1 MRLTEG
7 MNKVVWNRGT
17 SNDLIFTLPMRRNIS
32 SSMFLFSSVLLL
44 LLLLMAGGYS
54 ILEFRRTIH
63 QSDQALAASVQRDSV
78 IVFSKSVL
86 AEMVSLFEKGRTNP
100 TQRYLLQIRLDKNKA
115 QYSFAKAKYLSLIKN
130 SKDTVVSELLPLA
143 QKYFLQTD
151 ALVQRIIAAPST
163 PLKRGRD
170 AMSDEL
176 SSVHT
181 SYNVIAN
188 GVFQDLWQNEHRQTV
203 EREAGKSNLIRV
215 YYVRLFVW
223 SLVLNSFIVI
233 LALLLIYRDRKISS
247 SVSRFQ
253 ALLECSTN
261 PVLLT
266 DSNGVT
272 RYANPAFVLWSG
284 MKQSSLVGR
293 NLFDLMKISRQQEQA
308 ENLWMSAKPIL
319 TSGKPWTAEVE
330 FARSDGQTT
339 VSGMFLSPI
348 LGARGR
354 LMECIAQYNDP
365 IDRKELTRRIVETQ
379 QEYRSIVESSLDGIM
394 IIQDGKLVYVN
405 LSAVHLFGYGQSED
419 MQKLNL
425 ADTIAPPNRAS
436 LEIIQEGR
444 LLGDEVLRNYE
455 MRGLTKQGKMIDLE
469 ANAHIIEWNDCLAVQ
484 ASFRDITKRK
494 MLEREQSLWLWEQ
507 ETLSNIDR
515 KLVGIM
521 DLEKIFAAIL
531 QQTLNLTRAHFAGVL
546 LFDESQTSVQWKAIC
561 GNTLQHTLESFKPP
575 EAFNAILKNERPN
588 IIYDSNAQEL
598 FPLSQIPIIREEK
611 IVSTAWMPLIVE
623 GKHKGMIVVG
633 YRHNHEFV
641 GREMRLL
648 HSLAEKHSIAMVNAQ
663 LYADLL
669 QREKELEIL
678 SGARVQAQEDERRR
692 IAREI
697 HDGLGQMLTA
707 IKFNLE
713 ILEDMITVGQE
724 GQDRILDMKG
734 LLDEVMKE
742 AREISYNLMPSVLD
756 DFGLTPALQ
765 LLSEQFT
772 NRTDVKA
779 QFHTSGITERL
790 DPQTEIGLYRIA
802 QESLNNVAK
811 HAEATEVNL
820 QFIRYP
826 GGIRLVIEDNGK
838 GIIEKPDIVRATG
851 KGGMGLVSMRERA
864 ASFGGILTIDS
875 TPKNGTFITVEI
887 PLTKVVIHE

>member
-1 MRLTEG
+1 M
-7 MNKVVWNRGT
+7 WNRGT
-17 SNDLIFTLPMRRNIS
+17 SNNLIFTLPIRRNILS
-32 SSMFLFSSVLLL
+32 SVFLISGVLLL
-44 LLLLMAGGYS
+44 LLLLTAGGYS
-54 ILEFRRTIH
+54 IFEFRRTIH
-63 QSDQALAASVQRDSV
+63 QSDQALAASIQRDSV

-86 AEMVSLFEKGRTNP
+86 AEMISLIEKTRTNSTP
-100 TQRYLLQIRLDKNKA
+100 RYLLQTRLDKYTA
-115 QYSFAKAKYLSLIKN
+115 QYSFAKAKYLSFVKN
-130 SKDTVVSELLPLA
+130 SKDTNVSELLSLA

-151 ALVQRIIAAPST
+151 ALIQRIIAIPST
-163 PLKRGRD
+163 PLKRGSD
-170 AMSDEL
+170 VMSDEL
-176 SSVHT
+176 SAVHT
-181 SYNVIAN
+181 TYNIIAN
-188 GVFQDLWQNEHRQTV
+188 GVFQDLWQSENRQTV
-203 EREAGKSNLIRV
+203 EREAGKSDLIRV
-215 YYVRLFVW
+215 HFFRLFVL
-223 SLVLNSFIVI
+223 SLVLNVFIII
-233 LALLLIYRDRKISS
+233 LALLLIYRDREISS
-247 SVSRFQ
+247 NASRFR

-261 PVLLT
+261 PVLHT

-272 RYANPAFVLWSG
+272 IDANPAFVLWSG
-284 MKQSSLVGR
+284 MNQSLLVGK
-293 NLFDLMKISRQQEQA
+293 NLFDLMKISRQQERV

-319 TSGKPWTAEVE
+319 TSGKSWFVEVE
-330 FARSDGQTT
+330 FTRSDGQTT
-339 VSGMFLSPI
+339 VSGMVLSPI
-348 LGARGR
+348 FDARGK

-365 IDRKELTRRIVETQ
+365 AERKELTRRIVETQ

-405 LSAVHLFGYGQSED
+405 PSAVHLFGYGQSED

-425 ADTIAPPNRAS
+425 ADTIAPPHRAS

-455 MRGLTKQGKMIDLE
+455 MRGITKQGKMIDLE
-469 ANAHIIEWNDCLAVQ
+469 TNAHIIEWNDRFAVQ

-494 MLEREQSLWLWEQ
+494 MLKREESLWLWEQ

-521 DLEKIFAAIL
+521 DLKKIFDAIL

-546 LFDESQTSVQWKAIC
+546 LFDEQQPSVQWKAIC
-561 GNTLQHTLESFKPP
+561 GNTLQHTLKSFKPP
-575 EAFNAILKNERPN
+575 EAFDAILKNERPN
-588 IIYDSNAQEL
+588 IIHDSNANEL
-598 FPLSQIPIIREEK
+598 FPLSQIPIIGEEK

-633 YRHNHEFV
+633 YRHTHDFV

-713 ILEDMITVGQE
+713 ILEDMITVGRE
-724 GQDRILDMKG
+724 GQDRIHDMKG
-734 LLDEVMKE
+734 LLDDVMKE
-742 AREISYNLMPSVLD
+742 AREISHNLMPSVLD

-779 QFHTSGITERL
+779 HFHTSGITERL
-790 DPQTEIGLYRIA
+790 DPQIEIGLYRIA

-820 QFIRYP
+820 QFIRHP
-826 GGIRLVIEDNGK
+826 EGIRLVIEDNGK
-838 GIIEKPDIVRATG
+838 GITEKPDIVRATG

-864 ASFGGILTIDS
+864 ASFGGVLTIDS
-875 TPKNGTFITVEI
+875 TPKSGTFITIEI
-887 PLTKVVIHE
+887 PLLKAIRHE

>member
-1 MRLTEG
+1 

-17 SNDLIFTLPMRRNIS
+17 SNNLMYTLPKRRNIS
-32 SSMFLFSSVLLL
+32 SSVFLFSSVLLL
-44 LLLLMAGGYS
+44 LLLLTAGGYS
-54 ILEFRRTIH
+54 ILEFHRTIH
-63 QSDQALAASVQRDSV
+63 QSDQVLTASVQRDSI
-78 IVFSKSVL
+78 IVSSKNVL
-86 AEMVSLFEKGRTNP
+86 AEMVSLFEKGRANP
-100 TQRYLLQIRLDKNKA
+100 TQRYLLQRRLDEYNA
-115 QYSFAKAKYLSLIKN
+115 QYSFAKAKYLSLVKN

-143 QKYFLQTD
+143 KKYFLQTD
-151 ALVQRIIAAPST
+151 ALIQRMIAAPST
-163 PLKRGRD
+163 PLTRRRD
-170 AMSDEL
+170 EMFDEL
-176 SSVHT
+176 LSIHT
-181 SYNVIAN
+181 TYTIIAN
-188 GVFQDLWQNEHRQTV
+188 GVFQDLWQNEHQQRV
-203 EREAGKSNLIRV
+203 ERGADSSDLIRM
-215 YYVRLFVW
+215 YYVRLFGW

-233 LALLLIYRDRKISS
+233 LSLLLIDRDRNISS

-293 NLFDLMKISRQQEQA
+293 NLFDLMKISHQQEQA
-308 ENLWMSAKPIL
+308 ENPWMSVKPIL

-330 FARSDGQTT
+330 FARTDGQTT

-348 LGARGR
+348 LGVRGK
-354 LMECIAQYNDP
+354 LTECIAQYNDP
-365 IDRKELTRRIVETQ
+365 IERKELTRRIVETQ

-405 LSAVHLFGYGQSED
+405 PSAVHLFGYGQSED
-419 MQKLNL
+419 MQKLSL
-425 ADTIAPPNRAS
+425 ADTIAPSNRAS
-436 LEIIQEGR
+436 LEIIQKGR

-469 ANAHIIEWNDCLAVQ
+469 ANAHIIEWNGRLAVQ

-521 DLEKIFAAIL
+521 DLEKIFTAIL
-531 QQTLNLTRAHFAGVL
+531 QQTLNLTRSHFAGVL
-546 LFDESQTSVQWKAIC
+546 LFDESQTSVHWKAIC
-561 GNTLQHTLESFKPP
+561 GNTLQHTLVSFKPH
-575 EAFNAILKNERPN
+575 EAFNTILKNERPN
-588 IIYDSNAQEL
+588 IIHDSNADEL
-598 FPLSQIPIIREEK
+598 FPLSQIPIVGEEK

-633 YRHNHEFV
+633 YRHNHDFV

-713 ILEDMITVGQE
+713 ILEDMITVGQD
-724 GQDRILDMKG
+724 GQNRILDMKG
-734 LLDEVMKE
+734 LLDDVMKE

-772 NRTDVKA
+772 NRTTVKA
-779 QFHTSGITERL
+779 QFHTIGITERL
-790 DPQTEIGLYRIA
+790 DPQMEIGLYRIA

-826 GGIRLVIEDNGK
+826 EGIRLIIEDNGK
-838 GIIEKPDIVRATG
+838 GITEKPDIVRATG

-864 ASFGGILTIDS
+864 TSFGGVLTIDS
-875 TPKNGTFITVEI
+875 TPKSGTFITVEI
-887 PLTKVVIHE
+887 PLSKAILHE

>member
-1 MRLTEG
+1 MI
-7 MNKVVWNRGT
+7 KVVWNRGT
-17 SNDLIFTLPMRRNIS
+17 SNDLIFPLSMRRNIS
-32 SSMFLFSSVLLL
+32 SSVFLFSSVLLL
-44 LLLLMAGGYS
+44 LLLLTAGGYS
-54 ILEFRRTIH
+54 ILDVRRTIRR
-63 QSDQALAASVQRDSV
+63 SDQALAASRQRDSV
-78 IVFSKSVL
+78 IVFSESVL

-100 TQRYLLQIRLDKNKA
+100 TQRYLLQTRLDKYNA
-115 QYSFAKAKYLSLIKN
+115 QYSFAKAKYLLLVKN
-130 SKDTVVSELLPLA
+130 SKDTVANELLPFA

-151 ALVQRIIAAPST
+151 ALIQRIIAAPSP

-170 AMSDEL
+170 TMSDEL
-176 SSVHT
+176 LLVHST
-181 SYNVIAN
+181 YTIITN
-188 GVFQDLWQNEHRQTV
+188 GIFQDLWQNEHRQTI
-203 EREAGKSNLIRV
+203 EREVDKSNLIRT
-215 YYVRLFVW
+215 YFVRLFVW
-223 SLVLNSFIVI
+223 SLVLNSFVVI

-253 ALLECSTN
+253 ALLECSSN

-272 RYANPAFVLWSG
+272 RYANPAFILWSG

-293 NLFDLMKISRQQEQA
+293 NLFDLMKISRQQERA

-348 LGARGR
+348 LGARGK

-365 IDRKELTRRIVETQ
+365 IERKELTRRIVETQ

-405 LSAVHLFGYGQSED
+405 PSAVYLFGYGQSED

-436 LEIIQEGR
+436 LEIIQEGH

-469 ANAHIIEWNDCLAVQ
+469 ANAHIIEWNDRMAVQ

-515 KLVGIM
+515 KLAGIM

-546 LFDESQTSVQWKAIC
+546 LFDESETSVQWKAIC
-561 GNTLQHTLESFKPP
+561 GNTLQHTLESFKPH

-598 FPLSQIPIIREEK
+598 FPLSQIPVIGEEK
-611 IVSTAWMPLIVE
+611 IVSTAWMPLVVE

-724 GQDRILDMKG
+724 GQDRIHDMKG
-734 LLDEVMKE
+734 LLDDVMKE
-742 AREISYNLMPSVLD
+742 AREISHNLMPSVLD
-756 DFGLTPALQ
+756 DFGLIPALQ
-765 LLSEQFT
+765 LLSEQFM
-772 NRTDVKA
+772 NRTAVKSH
-779 QFHTSGITERL
+779 FHTSGITERL
-790 DPQTEIGLYRIA
+790 DPQIEIGLYRIA

-826 GGIRLVIEDNGK
+826 EGIRLVIEDNGK
-838 GIIEKPDIVRATG
+838 GITEKPDIVRATG

-864 ASFGGILTIDS
+864 ASFGGVLTIDS
-875 TPKNGTFITVEI
+875 TPKSGTFITIEI
-887 PLTKVVIHE
+887 PLIKAIHHE

>member
-1 MRLTEG
+1 
-7 MNKVVWNRGT
+7 MNNT
-17 SNDLIFTLPMRRNIS
+17 
-32 SSMFLFSSVLLL
+32 
-44 LLLLMAGGYS
+44 
-54 ILEFRRTIH
+54 
-63 QSDQALAASVQRDSV
+63 
-78 IVFSKSVL
+78 
-86 AEMVSLFEKGRTNP
+86 
-100 TQRYLLQIRLDKNKA
+100 
-115 QYSFAKAKYLSLIKN
+115 
-130 SKDTVVSELLPLA
+130 
-143 QKYFLQTD
+143 
-151 ALVQRIIAAPST
+151 
-163 PLKRGRD
+163 
-170 AMSDEL
+170 
-176 SSVHT
+176 
-181 SYNVIAN
+181 
-188 GVFQDLWQNEHRQTV
+188 FQDLWQNEHRQTV
-203 EREAGKSNLIRV
+203 DREAGRSELIRV
-215 YYVRLFVW
+215 YFVRLFVW
-223 SLVLNSFIVI
+223 FVVLSSFIVI
-233 LALLLIYRDRKISS
+233 LAMLLIYRDRKKFS
-247 SVSRFQ
+247 SVGRSQ

-266 DSNGVT
+266 GSNGVT

-284 MKQSSLVGR
+284 MKQSLLVGR
-293 NLFDLMKISRQQEQA
+293 NLFDIMKISHQQERA
-308 ENLWMSAKPIL
+308 ENQWMSAEPVL
-319 TSGKPWTAEVE
+319 TSGKPWSVEVE
-330 FARSDGQTT
+330 FAGSDGQTI
-339 VSGMFLSPI
+339 VSGMVLSPI
-348 LGARGR
+348 LDARGK

-365 IDRKELTRRIVETQ
+365 TERKELTRKVVETQ

-394 IIQDGKLVYVN
+394 IIQDGKLVYAN
-405 LSAVHLFGYGQSED
+405 PSAIHLFGYAQSED

-436 LEIIQEGR
+436 LEIVQEGR

-455 MRGLTKQGKMIDLE
+455 MRGLTKQGKIIDLE
-469 ANAHIIEWNDCLAVQ
+469 ANAHIIEWNSRLAVQ

-521 DLEKIFAAIL
+521 DLEKIFSAIL

-546 LFDESQTSVQWKAIC
+546 LFDEQQSSVQWKAIC
-561 GNTLQHTLESFKPP
+561 GNTLQHTLKSFKPQ
-575 EAFNAILKNERPN
+575 EAFNALLKNERPN
-588 IIYDSNAQEL
+588 IIHDSDANKL
-598 FPLSQIPIIREEK
+598 FLLSKIPIIGEEK

-633 YRHNHEFV
+633 YRHNHDFV

-724 GQDRILDMKG
+724 GQDRIHDMKG
-734 LLDEVMKE
+734 LLDDVMKE
-742 AREISYNLMPSVLD
+742 ARELSYNLMPSVLD
-756 DFGLTPALQ
+756 DFGLAPALQ

-772 NRTDVKA
+772 KRTTVKA

-790 DPQTEIGLYRIA
+790 DPQMEIGLYRIA

-826 GGIRLVIEDNGK
+826 EGIRLVIEDNGK
-838 GIIEKPDIVRATG
+838 GITERPDIVRATG

-864 ASFGGILTIDS
+864 ASFGGVLTIDS
-875 TPKNGTFITVEI
+875 TPKSGTFITIEI
-887 PLTKVVIHE
+887 PLTKAIFHE